1 MERAFSLLEAYAAV
15 LKRNRSGVASS
26 PLVDS
31 NLPMKPFTQEASQAA
46 DSVKDA
52 ADQVAGLAGKTGALC
67 ARAVEARGLQ
77 KLGREISEMNYSDD
91 TLLHIQNTLTIW
103 VIRV

>member
-1 MERAFSLLEAYAAV
+1 MRHLEPAFSLFEAYAAV
-15 LKRNRSGVASS
+15 LKCNRSLASS

-52 ADQVAGLAGKTGALC
+52 AD
-67 ARAVEARGLQ
+67 
-77 KLGREISEMNYSDD
+77 
-91 TLLHIQNTLTIW
+91 
-103 VIRV
+103 